1 MNGHLTIIY
10 YSTTLLSSFCITSKD
25 AISDQHDEF
34 QQLVLA
40 VVQMEVVPEGKVL
53 QGEKFITSPLYYVLD
68 EIVIILFMDLRW
80 LQSLTTRQIFYW
92 GIIASCCE
100 KIPIAKEQFAC
111 VQLYGSAI
119 SCVGKIYNMYCKWKE
134 LPEEDKC
141 LLSGDGFSQ
150 EITLI
155 PSDNI
160 RKYEFTVMYMYLLPV
175 YSLE

>member
-1 MNGHLTIIY
+1 MLN
-10 YSTTLLSSFCITSKD
+10 
-25 AISDQHDEF
+25 
-34 QQLVLA
+34 
-40 VVQMEVVPEGKVL
+40 
-53 QGEKFITSPLYYVLD
+53 
-68 EIVIILFMDLRW
+68 EIVITLCMDLQW

-119 SCVGKIYNMYCKWKE
+119 SCVGKIYNLYCQWKE
-134 LPEEDKC
+134 LPEDKC
-141 LLSGDGFSQ
+141 LLSGDGFPQ

-155 PSDNI
+155 PSYNI
-160 RKYEFTVMYMYLLPV
+160 RKYEFIVMYMYLLPV

>member
-1 MNGHLTIIY
+1 
-10 YSTTLLSSFCITSKD
+10 
-25 AISDQHDEF
+25 
-34 QQLVLA
+34 
-40 VVQMEVVPEGKVL
+40 MEVVPERKVL

-68 EIVIILFMDLRW
+68 EIVCILFTDLSW
-80 LQSLTTRQIFYW
+80 LQSLTTKQIFYW

-111 VQLYGSAI
+111 VQLYGSTI
-119 SCVGKIYNMYCKWKE
+119 SCVGQIYNMYCQCKE
-134 LPEEDKC
+134 LQEDKC
-141 LLSGDGFSQ
+141 LLSGDGFPQ

-175 YSLE
+175 LLIGINR